1 MWKARRPPPRFPDTL
16 FTCDCPN
23 SSPFVDAQTADR
35 TCEPSPS
42 TTLAARPRD
51 QPMRQL
57 LTLLIAALLT
67 EGARGFAWDGGT
79 PPHRRSLALLHARS
93 SLERPV
99 QRGLLQDCRNSSGQA
114 AQPCTS
120 PAPRDS
126 TYGSSPDGLTQVS
139 LVCSLPAT
147 KSTNLTLVEVTV
159 LPPNWM
165 LPPDLHASQICGD
178 RSACSVLLVAV
189 GVILLLIVFACGL
202 GGLCSR

>member
-1 MWKARRPPPRFPDTL
+1 
-16 FTCDCPN
+16 
-23 SSPFVDAQTADR
+23 
-35 TCEPSPS
+35 
-42 TTLAARPRD
+42 
-51 QPMRQL
+51 MRQL
-57 LTLLIAALLT
+57 WTLLIAALLT

-79 PPHRRSLALLHARS
+79 PPPHRRSLALHARS
-93 SLERPV
+93 GPERPV
-99 QRGLLQDCRNSSGQA
+99 QRALLQDCRNSSGQA
-114 AQPCTS
+114 AQPCTN

-126 TYGSSPDGLTQVS
+126 TYGSSPDGLTQAS
-139 LVCSLPAT
+139 FVCSLPAA

-202 GGLCSR
+202 GGLCSRSAPLPACTVFAVRLAPGMRHAMPPPSAAASRAPGMKVYVV